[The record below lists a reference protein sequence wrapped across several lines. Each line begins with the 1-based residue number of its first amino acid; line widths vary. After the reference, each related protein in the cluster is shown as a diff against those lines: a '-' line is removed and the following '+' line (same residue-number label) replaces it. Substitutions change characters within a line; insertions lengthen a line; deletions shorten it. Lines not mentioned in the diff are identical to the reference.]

1 MISNES
7 PKNDKPQV
15 KDKNNSSEMIYDAL
29 NEVKLASHE
38 TSLQMIS
45 SSVKPDRA
53 ASKCN
58 TGNDRNE
65 ENEETIGIFYND
77 LVATKPSTVPKK

>member
-1 MISNES
+1 MLSNES
-7 PKNDKPQV
+7 PKNDQPLG

-38 TSLQMIS
+38 NSLQMIS
-45 SSVKPDRA
+45 SGAKPDRA
-53 ASKCN
+53 ASNYN
-58 TGNDRNE
+58 TGSERNE

-77 LVATKPSTVPKK
+77 LVAMKP

>member
-7 PKNDKPQV
+7 PKNDKPTV

-45 SSVKPDRA
+45 SVAKPDRA
-53 ASKCN
+53 ASNCN
-58 TGNDRNE
+58 TGSDRN
-65 ENEETIGIFYND
+65 
-77 LVATKPSTVPKK
+77 

>member
-7 PKNDKPQV
+7 PKNDKPTV

-45 SSVKPDRA
+45 
-53 ASKCN
+53 
-58 TGNDRNE
+58 
-65 ENEETIGIFYND
+65 
-77 LVATKPSTVPKK
+77 